1 MVFTIKQNAT
11 LPILRM
17 ELFQDGKNDY
27 KRYMDNISNSVITF
41 SMKDSKTGIYKV
53 ANKAGT
59 LYQKEPCIVDGT
71 PEYYIGYQFTTTDT
85 DCPGIYQAEFK
96 LHVLDLTSNVIGEL
110 ITPFG
115 EDLYVHIIDS
125 FIKSEVVYN

>member
-17 ELFQDGKNDY
+17 ELYQDGRTDY
-27 KRYMDNISNSVITF
+27 NRYQQNLVNSVITF
-41 SMKDSKTGIYKV
+41 SMKDTKTGVYKV
-53 ANKAGT
+53 VNKAGT

-71 PEYYIGYQFTTTDT
+71 PEYYIGYQFTTRDT
-85 DCPGIYQAEFK
+85 DCPGVYQAEFK
-96 LHVLDLTSNVIGEL
+96 LTVLDQNNNLIGQL

-125 FIKSEVVYN
+125 FIKSDPVYS